1 MIRNQ
6 KNERVIATWHYCATN
21 GYDGFDWI
29 DIDSHVAVCADQS
42 QKLHIYLICD
52 LPADNRRI
60 ITTTFDIGF
69 NSMFILDLNS
79 SIEKIIMEF
88 CLALEL
94 ALNDVSKYFTDL
106 DNFERQKIQTDLLHH
121 MRNVISNQSNYM
133 MDDLAEDETIPFQV
147 WIEDKR

>member
-52 LPADNRRI
+52 LPTDNRRI

-79 SIEKIIMEF
+79 SIEKSSWNS
-88 CLALEL
+88 ALRW
-94 ALNDVSKYFTDL
+94 N
-106 DNFERQKIQTDLLHH
+106 LL
-121 MRNVISNQSNYM
+121 
-133 MDDLAEDETIPFQV
+133 
-147 WIEDKR
+147 